1 MRGTQKRDKKNH
13 VIARVQKFNPGQIIK
28 YVRTWLFFLFFFLS
42 PLAAVH
48 RSPPGSRVDL
58 RPVGGGPGGPMY
70 TNLVAGPL
78 GSVAGEPDRRQRQL
92 LCLLPVQVAGDRLAR
107 RCVCSAH
114 RPSGSMQ
121 VHALAWGATRL
132 KTSRGFFHP
141 DSLPNSAFHLSSSQS
156 FLERGSGKRVR
167 TPRSLRD
174 LSPWQ
179 LCNQQ
184 MHRTRQVA

>member
-1 MRGTQKRDKKNH
+1 MKYWSNQEISQATDPKYWPPF
-13 VIARVQKFNPGQIIK
+13 ASWVQ
-28 YVRTWLFFLFFFLS
+28 
-42 PLAAVH
+42 
-48 RSPPGSRVDL
+48 
-58 RPVGGGPGGPMY
+58 GGPKTSWRWSRGS
-70 TNLVAGPL
+70 NLVTGPL

-121 VHALAWGATRL
+121 VHAPAWGATRL